1 MECDSATWPVSL
13 LNLYI
18 CYYFNYWYSLI
29 FFFLFIY
36 YSFIFSLFISPCLLM
51 ENNLSFVVISAVFS
65 CYNCREGIQC
75 NERIGF
81 YWYCMLSTDIAW
93 RFSVCKRSLISLW
106 LLLSET
112 VLLHYAMHSAAY
124 KVLTWSVTILIF
136 KNVMHFKILL
146 RAFDTMKQIITA
158 SLFGFCVFPLRPR

>member
-1 MECDSATWPVSL
+1 MIQPPGQY
-13 LNLYI
+13 LYSI
-18 CYYFNYWYSLI
+18 YIFVIILTIGTLW

-36 YSFIFSLFISPCLLM
+36 YSFIFYLFISPCLLM

-124 KVLTWSVTILIF
+124 KVLIWSVTILIF